1 MSAGDSTNAPLIA
14 PADRDLVRRLTAVL
28 AFIFVFAAAFAF
40 LDRLYSQKFLD
51 ITGEAK
57 WIWAQ
62 HSMSAGEPVAFFA
75 TRDFDLPENR
85 VFTQLKVLG
94 DPEYTIYLN
103 GSPIAGRY
111 VGEDRTL
118 DVYDISTL
126 VKTGRNRLVIA
137 VRSHQGAGGLIAA
150 LDLGP
155 EVANWIVSDESWR
168 IYRRW
173 TPALLTADPARG
185 WERPLIIGEPPDGRW
200 NYLTQRREEL
210 SAAPGALIRPLRSF
224 VLDGLVPT
232 ISTRSGVAVAGTEQ
246 KRATVFEF
254 GPVQGSLRVT
264 LAKPPETS
272 RDVAVRFAN
281 HPDEL
286 GQAERISR
294 HVVFAPG
301 EMVVTIPETHDFN
314 FAMLFDEGV
323 GAVVVRR

>member
-1 MSAGDSTNAPLIA
+1 ML
-14 PADRDLVRRLTAVL
+14 L
-28 AFIFVFAAAFAF
+28 FVFVFTAAFAF

-118 DVYDISTL
+118 DVYDISGR

-137 VRSHQGAGGLIAA
+137 VRAHQGAGGLIAG
-150 LDLGP
+150 LDIAP

-173 TPALLTADPARG
+173 TPALLAGDPATG
-185 WERPLIIGEPPDGRW
+185 WERPLVVGEPPDGRW

-210 SAAPGALIRPLRSF
+210 REGSGEVLASKRTF
-224 VLDGLVPT
+224 VFDGLVPT
-232 ISTRSGVAVAGTEQ
+232 ISTRSGVAVAGTEK

-264 LAKPPETS
+264 LANPSETS

-281 HPDEL
+281 HTDEL
-286 GQAERISR
+286 GRAESISR

-301 EMVVTIPETHDFN
+301 ETVVTIPETHSFN
-314 FAMLFDEGV
+314 LAMLFGEEV
-323 GAVVVRR
+323 EAVVVRRP